1 MNLHG
6 YFSDRRFQSGGYVP
20 YGIGQ
25 KSLRPCL
32 CDDRMMWREDPNR
45 RPFGS
50 STLRPQG
57 TDDKLEYPF
66 SETD

>member
-1 MNLHG
+1 MIL
-6 YFSDRRFQSGGYVP
+6 SLDRRLPSNGFVR

-25 KSLRPCL
+25 KSFRPCI
-32 CDDRMMWREDPNR
+32 CDDRSMWRDVNR
-45 RPFGS
+45 RSFVS

-57 TDDKLEYPF
+57 TEDKLEYPF

>member
-1 MNLHG
+1 MNSI
-6 YFSDRRFQSGGYVP
+6 FSDRRFPSGGSGGFVP

-25 KSLRPCL
+25 KSLRPCI
-32 CDDRMMWREDPNR
+32 CDDRSYWRENNR
-45 RPFGS
+45 RSYLS
-50 STLRPQG
+50 STQRPQG

>member
-1 MNLHG
+1 M
-6 YFSDRRFQSGGYVP
+6 YFIVLDRRFPPNGFVR

-25 KSLRPCL
+25 KSLRPCI
-32 CDDRMMWREDPNR
+32 CDDRSMWRDANR
-45 RPFGS
+45 RSFVS

-66 SETD
+66 SEHD